1 MNFNLLTQQ
10 LKVVQDAIQASTAH
24 AINISLTAR
33 NWLFGYYIT
42 EFEQRG
48 DDRAAYGEKLLANL
62 EIKLNR
68 KGLTE
73 RRFREF
79 RRFYQVYPQLGS
91 VLIKALPN
99 EVIHSIITPEL
110 DSQIRLKAIPE
121 ISETNSAHASAESS
135 VEIRRPEIAEF

>member
-1 MNFNLLTQQ
+1 MNFNILTQQ
-10 LKVVQDAIQASTAH
+10 IKEVQDAIQASTAH

-42 EFEQRG
+42 EFEQHG
-48 DDRAAYGEKLLANL
+48 EDRAAYGEKLPANL

-79 RRFYQVYPQLGS
+79 R
-91 VLIKALPN
+91 
-99 EVIHSIITPEL
+99 HSIRFIHKWDL
-110 DSQIRLKAIPE
+110 SLLRQYHRMSFI
-121 ISETNSAHASAESS
+121 
-135 VEIRRPEIAEF
+135 V

>member
-1 MNFNLLTQQ
+1 MNFNILTQQ
-10 LKVVQDAIQASTAH
+10 IKVVQDAIQASTAH

-73 RRFREF
+73 IRFREF
-79 RRFYQVYPQLGS
+79 RHFIRFIHNWDLSLSRHYQTKSFIV
-91 VLIKALPN
+91 
-99 EVIHSIITPEL
+99 
-110 DSQIRLKAIPE
+110 
-121 ISETNSAHASAESS
+121 
-135 VEIRRPEIAEF
+135 